1 MAKLKSD
8 AAQENIEQLRKRFEA
23 LNEKRIAAETNRKSA
38 EEALEKLRKKA
49 RDEYQTD
56 DLAELQKKLK
66 DMIANNERLR
76 ADYQKHLDGIETQLA
91 SVEESHRA
99 AHGGSIPAEGRRA

>member
-8 AAQENIEQLRKRFEA
+8 APEQNIELLRKRFET

-76 ADYQKHLDGIETQLA
+76 ADYQKHLDGIESQLA
-91 SVEESHRA
+91 AVEETHRA
-99 AHGGSIPAEGRRA
+99 HGSGGPAIEARRP